1 MGKGLLLP
9 LVLATSL
16 ATGAFAQGAP
26 TRPDPHGAPG
36 GSPIAPASTP
46 AASGDPGCDLVGDY
60 ARDLSRAF
68 LRADDFFDF
77 LGDDTI
83 DVGDLTPEE
92 GETIVAS
99 GEALIADLEELE
111 APGAYAGA
119 NAGIIQL
126 MQVNVDLATFY
137 SLDTSAVPNIAAWD
151 AAIVQIHD
159 GEIALA
165 AACPDEVDEIGGYV
179 FSDPRETEEDLD
191 Q

>member
-16 ATGAFAQGAP
+16 ATGTLAQGAP
-26 TRPDPHGAPG
+26 PRPDSHGAPG
-36 GSPIAPASTP
+36 GSPVPTASTP
-46 AASGDPGCDLVGDY
+46 VASGDPGCDQVGNY
-60 ARDLSRAF
+60 YRDLSRAL
-68 LRADDFFDF
+68 LRAKDFFDF

-92 GETIVAS
+92 GEKIVAS
-99 GEALIADLEELE
+99 GEALIDDLEELE

-119 NAGIIQL
+119 NTGIIQL

-137 SLDTSAVPNIAAWD
+137 AIDTSTVPDIAAYD
-151 AAIVQIHD
+151 EALVQIHD

-165 AACPDEVDEIGGYV
+165 DACPDEVDDIGGYV
-179 FSDPRETEEDLD
+179 FSDPREIEEDLD